1 MLEDAST
8 VLPTGLVSEVARLLG
23 QPVEGVT
30 RQMHADRQKLPV
42 SEWRAKKLNE
52 DAFSA
57 SA

>member
-1 MLEDAST
+1 M
-8 VLPTGLVSEVARLLG
+8 PTGLVSEVARLLG